1 MGALTTGRVLSAA
14 LVWRSVPVTPAGR
27 TLARTLVGGSEQDRT
42 IAGMALVQA
51 GTRSVAVIEDAVSVV
66 GASTTTVRVLADI
79 GDPSA
84 HGLLRRIARGSG
96 SAAALAAELAGDGG
110 A

>member
-1 MGALTTGRVLSAA
+1 MGALRTGRVLSAA
-14 LVWRSVPVTPAGR
+14 LVWRSVSVTSAGR

-51 GTRSVAVIEDAVSVV
+51 GPRSVPLIAESVTVI
-66 GASTTTVRVLADI
+66 GASVTTVRVLADI
-79 GDPSA
+79 DDPAARSV
-84 HGLLRRIARGSG
+84 LRRIAEGRGP
-96 SAAALAAELAGDGG
+96 AADLAAELAGGDP